1 MSDIEEKEPTPQ
13 EIEELS
19 VAELFE
25 HYPHIGLE
33 KIRNLKGWKVDHEE
47 AKTRVHPSITESR
60 KREELRKKSKG
71 TVITDIDIPFTRI
84 LWVVFQGFLAFL
96 IIALPLYLVL
106 IALIS

>member
-33 KIRNLKGWKVDHEE
+33 KIRNLKGWKVDHKE

-60 KREELRKKSKG
+60 KREELRKALQQPLPS
-71 TVITDIDIPFTRI
+71 THRFLLVSI
-84 LWVVFQGFLAFL
+84 L
-96 IIALPLYLVL
+96 
-106 IALIS
+106 